1 MYSNQ
6 QVIGYKFDRDGRYK
20 HKYFFKGTTE
30 NIASFMLN
38 YASSKT
44 VVTDML
50 DILIASSSYGFLDKV
65 PNQDYLK
72 ELGPEIMKMQLDQKE
87 PVNILFR
94 ETEHG
99 VMVQDE
105 LIMDYYFPKF
115 QSM

>member
-1 MYSNQ
+1 MYRNQ
-6 QVIGYKFDRDGRYK
+6 QVVGYMIDRDGHYT
-20 HKYFFKGTTE
+20 HKYYFKGTTE

-38 YASSKT
+38 YTASKT

-50 DILIASSSYGFLDKV
+50 DLLIASSSYGFLDKV
-65 PNQDYLK
+65 PNQEFLK

-99 VMVQDE
+99 VKVQDE
-105 LIMDYYFPKF
+105 LIMDYYFPNL